1 VVLDLSY
8 DVLFTELSLSGMVY
22 PLALHSTKYTPLSYS
37 DYAVCMLFFEGTALN
52 CSLFKRSLRR
62 LPAMAK
68 ITLQGNP
75 VNTVGD
81 LPAVGATAP
90 DFTLTKTDLSDLKLS
105 DLAGKTVVLNIFPSI
120 DTPTCAMSVRKFNE
134 SLSNLDGVE
143 VVCVSA
149 DLPFAMQRF
158 CGAEGL
164 ERVTNGSVFRSDS
177 FGKDYGVT
185 IADSP
190 LKGLMARSVVVIKG
204 GKVVY
209 TELVAETGDEPNYD
223 AAMKAVA

>member
-1 VVLDLSY
+1 
-8 DVLFTELSLSGMVY
+8 
-22 PLALHSTKYTPLSYS
+22 
-37 DYAVCMLFFEGTALN
+37 
-52 CSLFKRSLRR
+52 
-62 LPAMAK
+62 MAK

-81 LPAVGATAP
+81 LPAVGSSAP

-105 DLAGKTVVLNIFPSI
+105 DLAGKTVVLNIFPSV
-120 DTPTCAMSVRKFNE
+120 DTPTCATSVRKFNE
-134 SLSNLDGVE
+134 ALSKLDGVE
-143 VVCVSA
+143 VVCISA

-164 ERVTNGSVFRSDS
+164 ERVTNASVFRSES

-190 LKGLMARSVVVIKG
+190 LKGLMARSVVVIKD
-204 GKVVY
+204 GKVAH
-209 TELVAETGDEPNYD
+209 TELVSETANEPDYD
-223 AAMKAVA
+223 SALKAIA

>member
-1 VVLDLSY
+1 
-8 DVLFTELSLSGMVY
+8 
-22 PLALHSTKYTPLSYS
+22 
-37 DYAVCMLFFEGTALN
+37 
-52 CSLFKRSLRR
+52 
-62 LPAMAK
+62 MAK

-81 LPAVGATAP
+81 LPAVGSTAP

-105 DLAGKTVVLNIFPSI
+105 DLAGKTVVLNIFPSV
-120 DTPTCAMSVRKFNE
+120 DTPTCAASVRKFNE
-134 SLSNLDGVE
+134 ALSKLDGVE
-143 VVCVSA
+143 VVCISA

-164 ERVTNGSVFRSDS
+164 ERVTSGSVFRNED
-177 FGKDYGVT
+177 FGKKYGVT

-190 LKGLMARSVVVIKG
+190 LKGLMARSVVVIKD

-209 TELVAETGDEPNYD
+209 TELVSETADEPDYD
-223 AAMKAVA
+223 AALKAVG

>member
-1 VVLDLSY
+1 
-8 DVLFTELSLSGMVY
+8 
-22 PLALHSTKYTPLSYS
+22 
-37 DYAVCMLFFEGTALN
+37 
-52 CSLFKRSLRR
+52 
-62 LPAMAK
+62 MAK

-81 LPAVGATAP
+81 LPAVGSTAP

-105 DLAGKTVVLNIFPSI
+105 DLAGKTVVLNIFPSV
-120 DTPTCAMSVRKFNE
+120 DTPTCAASVRKFNE
-134 SLSNLDGVE
+134 ALSKLDGVE
-143 VVCVSA
+143 VVCISA

-164 ERVTNGSVFRSDS
+164 ERVTSGSVFRNED
-177 FGKDYGVT
+177 FGKKYGVT

-190 LKGLMARSVVVIKG
+190 LKGLMARSVVVIKD

-209 TELVAETGDEPNYD
+209 TELVSETADEPDYD
-223 AAMKAVA
+223 AALEAVG